1 MRYRD
6 FRPEPIYYF
15 AYGMLT
21 DQEHMPGARAVG
33 SALLNN
39 HRFEFLQ
46 YADVTPDAGSQ
57 VWGALWIIPREL
69 LSELDRVEGYPHM
82 YGRQQLPVQHQSR
95 RVEAW
100 VYRMTPSTRDNT
112 TWRAPSQGYV
122 ATLRR
127 GYRAF
132 GLPSSQIDQALEVA
146 EAQDSWQQDDAA
158 WLRDLREMASS
169 GPDAQEMRQRMRAA
183 GYAFWGEGVDSIV
196 WGKHEGTV
204 VKIVMPMPNQGR
216 SRQAAGNRAILAYRQ
231 WAQEHSNNPH
241 MLRFGTINGQ
251 PYRKIRVGQSEFL
264 QLSMEA
270 LEELPTAVREFL
282 GQLLNQGVW
291 HHFPT
296 WQDFLRHARQDSRWT
311 QLLDALMERY
321 REQMPGFYNIASQL
335 RQWGAG
341 QGLGWDLAGFNVRQ
355 RRDGTMVIVDPF
367 GAGWSL
373 KWSSAA

>member
-1 MRYRD
+1 
-6 FRPEPIYYF
+6 
-15 AYGMLT
+15 
-21 DQEHMPGARAVG
+21 
-33 SALLNN
+33 
-39 HRFEFLQ
+39 
-46 YADVTPDAGSQ
+46 
-57 VWGALWIIPREL
+57 
-69 LSELDRVEGYPHM
+69 
-82 YGRQQLPVQHQSR
+82 
-95 RVEAW
+95 
-100 VYRMTPSTRDNT
+100 
-112 TWRAPSQGYV
+112 V

-146 EAQDSWQQDDAA
+146 DAQDSWQQDDTA

-169 GPDAQEMRQRMRAA
+169 SPDAQEMRQRMRAA

-196 WGKHEGTV
+196 WGKSEGTV
-204 VKIVMPMPNQGR
+204 VKIVMPMPNQGH

-241 MLRFGTINGQ
+241 MLRFGTINGR
-251 PYRKIRVGQSEFL
+251 PYRKIQIGKSEFL

-270 LEELPTAVREFL
+270 LAELPTAVREFL
-282 GQLLNQGVW
+282 TQLLNQGVW
-291 HHFPT
+291 HHFLT
-296 WQDFLRHARQDSRWT
+296 WQDFLRHARQDSRWN
-311 QLLDALMERY
+311 LLMDALMQRY

-341 QGLGWDLAGFNVRQ
+341 QGLGWDLAGFNVRE

-367 GAGWSL
+367 GAGRSL

>member
-6 FRPEPIYYF
+6 FRPEPIHYF

-21 DQEHMPGARAVG
+21 DHANMPGARAVG
-33 SALLNN
+33 PALLNN
-39 HRFEFLQ
+39 HRFEFLGF
-46 YADVTPDAGSQ
+46 ADVAPDPGSQ

-82 YGRQQLPVQHQSR
+82 YGRQQLPVQHGSR

-100 VYRMTPSTRDNT
+100 VYRMTPQTRKQSTL
-112 TWRAPSQGYV
+112 AMPSEDYV

-132 GLPSSQIDQALEVA
+132 GLPLSQIDQALEVA
-146 EAQDSWQQDDAA
+146 EAQDLWHEDDTSW
-158 WLRDLREMASS
+158 LGDLREMASS
-169 GPDAQEMRQRMRAA
+169 GPDAQEMRRRMRAA
-183 GYAFWGEGVDSIV
+183 GYDFWGEGVDSMV
-196 WGKHEGTV
+196 WGKNEGTV

-216 SRQAAGNRAILAYRQ
+216 SRQDAGNRAILAYRQ

-241 MLRFGTINGQ
+241 MLRFGTINGR
-251 PYRKIRVGQSEFL
+251 PYRKIQIGQSEFL

-270 LEELPTAVREFL
+270 LAELPAMVREFL
-282 GQLLNQGVW
+282 SQLLNQGVW
-291 HHFPT
+291 EHFLY
-296 WQDFLRHARQDSRWT
+296 WQDFLRYARQDSRWT
-311 QLLDALMERY
+311 MLLDNIMQQY
-321 REQMPGFYNIASQL
+321 RAQMPGFYNIASQL
-335 RQWGAG
+335 RQWGTQ
-341 QGLGWDLAGFNVRQ
+341 QGLSWDLAGFNVRE